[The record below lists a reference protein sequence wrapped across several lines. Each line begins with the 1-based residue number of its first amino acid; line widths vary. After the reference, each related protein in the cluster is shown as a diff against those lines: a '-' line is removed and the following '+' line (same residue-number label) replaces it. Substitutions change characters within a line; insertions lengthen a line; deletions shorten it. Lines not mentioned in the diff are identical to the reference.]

1 MDIRSIIAPVIQDR
15 ESLEEFADAL
25 TDRAPEV
32 ERDVARL
39 KKAPADLDAI
49 ADLFRAINNIKGD
62 SALCKLDPSVALTHP
77 IKTKMARFWRGEI
90 SSRARM
96 ARYQRV
102 NRPMPTIK
110 SVLAPKLLQLL
121 MPLKRSC

>member
-39 KKAPADLDAI
+39 KKAPTDREVI
-49 ADLFRAINNIKGD
+49 ADLFRAIHNIKGD
-62 SALCKLDPSVALTHP
+62 SALCKFELGVAITH
-77 IKTKMARFWRGEI
+77 
-90 SSRARM
+90 
-96 ARYQRV
+96 Q
-102 NRPMPTIK
+102 
-110 SVLAPKLLQLL
+110 
-121 MPLKRSC
+121 